1 MSGESSPSGSQ
12 TLRRTLLIVLTTA
25 ATAALIAAPLT
36 RAGSSAARCG
46 EAAYSYAGVA
56 GRQSVRGLAA
66 TIQLQAQ
73 PTVEHGHV
81 AAWVGVGGVGMGPA
95 GTDEW
100 LQIGLA
106 AMPGSN
112 NVLYYEVARPHVAPR
127 YVEVRKRIAI
137 SETHR
142 VAVIETRLRANWWR
156 VWVDGVAV
164 SPAIFLPS
172 SHDRWPPVATSESW
186 NGGVVSC
193 NAFAYRFA
201 GIRVRHA
208 AWGPLANAYRLDAP
222 GYRLVRLSQANVLAI
237 GGARPSETPPPP
249 APVPTAPEPPAGDVP
264 PADLTPAE
272 NVEPP
277 ATGPTN
283 TPA

>member
-1 MSGESSPSGSQ
+1 MS
-12 TLRRTLLIVLTTA
+12 
-25 ATAALIAAPLT
+25 APLT
-36 RAGSSAARCG
+36 HAGAVAARCG

-81 AAWVGVGGVGMGPA
+81 AAWVGVGGPGMGPA

-106 AMPGSN
+106 AMPGSD
-112 NVLYYEVARPHVAPR
+112 NVLYYEVARPHLAPR
-127 YVEVRKRIAI
+127 YVEVRKRIAL

-142 VAVIETRLRANWWR
+142 LAVIETERRANWWR

-201 GIRVRHA
+201 RIRVRHA
-208 AWGPLANAYRLDAP
+208 AWGPLANAYRLDSP

-237 GGARPSETPPPP
+237 GGTRPPEASAPP
-249 APVPTAPEPPAGDVP
+249 APPVAAPEPPAGDVV
-264 PADLTPAE
+264 PAEPTPAE
-272 NVEPP
+272 NAGPP
-277 ATGPTN
+277 ATGAAN